1 MICVLKVAILQFAN
15 CQIILYNLLHTL
27 LPVLRPLISGW
38 VWSSKCSSHNWTH
51 GSHIFAHPRLVWA
64 VPHGVV
70 ILGEAASAQKPS
82 EICGCQRH
90 PESDRRPKVVQIQ
103 KIMVFAKDK
112 VTLLYI
118 YIIYYIYMYVYIRC
132 LPNVFLP
139 VDVWIPSAP
148 WPSWP
153 SAARCSPCRS
163 QWWWHCPRGDG
174 DLGWPILLLLV
185 DVALVTN
192 CWYAHDIQIRLL

>member
-38 VWSSKCSSHNWTH
+38 VWSSKCSNHNWTH

-90 PESDRRPKVVQIQ
+90 PESDRRPKVAQIQ
-103 KIMVFAKDK
+103 KTMVFAKDK

-118 YIIYYIYMYVYIRC
+118 CMYISGASKCFPPCPCLNPFGSMALMALCSEVQPLLFSMVMALSSRRRWFGVTYSATVGRC
-132 LPNVFLP
+132 
-139 VDVWIPSAP
+139 
-148 WPSWP
+148 
-153 SAARCSPCRS
+153 CSC
-163 QWWWHCPRGDG
+163 H
-174 DLGWPILLLLV
+174 
-185 DVALVTN
+185 
-192 CWYAHDIQIRLL
+192 

>member
-118 YIIYYIYMYVYIRC
+118 YIYILYIYVCIYQVPPKRFPPCRC
-132 LPNVFLP
+132 LNPFGSMALMALCSEVQPLSFSMVMALSSRRRWFG
-139 VDVWIPSAP
+139 VTYSATVG
-148 WPSWP
+148 
-153 SAARCSPCRS
+153 RCCSC
-163 QWWWHCPRGDG
+163 H
-174 DLGWPILLLLV
+174 
-185 DVALVTN
+185 
-192 CWYAHDIQIRLL
+192 